1 MKNLSKKQK
10 IVITVLASVFLIL
23 FSVYCVYENNM
34 LTVTDYEITNEKLP
48 GSFDGFTVAQIS
60 DFHNPR
66 SDFLKESVL
75 EELTRLSPDIIVI
88 TGDFIDSRKPKTE
101 ISLAFAEELV
111 KISPVYFAPG
121 NHEARNPDIYVPFEK
136 ELRDMGVHVL
146 RNSSEKIHIN
156 GDAINILGIDDATF
170 YGTQDKYICTAE
182 AIDGIIYDKSLFSI
196 TLSHRPEIFSVYTQ
210 KEQDLVFSGH
220 LHGGQFR
227 IPYLGGLY
235 MPTEELFPDYCEGV
249 HTAGSTTMVVSRGI
263 GNSAFPIRINN
274 RPELIIVTL
283 KAGIND

>member
-10 IVITVLASVFLIL
+10 IIITVIFCVFLVL
-23 FSVYCVYENNM
+23 FAVYCVYQNNM
-34 LTVTDYEITNEKLP
+34 LTVTEYDIADERLP
-48 GSFDGFTVAQIS
+48 ESFDGFTVAQIS

-121 NHEARNPDIYVPFEK
+121 NHEARIPDIYSPFEK

-182 AIDGIIYDKSLFSI
+182 AIDGIIYDKDLFTI
-196 TLSHRPEIFSVYTQ
+196 TLSHRPEIFSVYVEN
-210 KEQDLVFSGH
+210 EQDLVFSGH
-220 LHGGQFR
+220 LHGGQFI

-235 MPTEELFPDYCEGV
+235 MPTEGLFPDYCEGV
-249 HTAGSTTMVVSRGI
+249 HTEGSTTMVVSRGI

>member
-10 IVITVLASVFLIL
+10 IIITAFFCVFLVL
-23 FSVYCVYENNM
+23 FAVYCVYQNNM
-34 LTVTDYEITNEKLP
+34 LTVTEYDIADERLP
-48 GSFDGFTVAQIS
+48 ESFDGFTVAQIS

-75 EELTRLSPDIIVI
+75 EELTKLSPDIIVI

-121 NHEARNPDIYVPFEK
+121 NHEARIPDIYGPFEK

-182 AIDGIIYDKSLFSI
+182 AIDGIIYDKGLFTI

-220 LHGGQFR
+220 LHGGQFV

-235 MPTEELFPDYCEGV
+235 MPTEGLFPDYCEGV
-249 HTAGSTTMVVSRGI
+249 HTEGSTTMVVSRGI

-274 RPELIIVTL
+274 RPELIFVTL
-283 KAGIND
+283 RTEE

>member
-10 IVITVLASVFLIL
+10 IIICALTSVFLVL
-23 FSVYCVYENNM
+23 FTVYCVYQNNM
-34 LTVTDYEITNEKLP
+34 LTVTEYDIADERLSE
-48 GSFDGFTVAQIS
+48 SFDGFTLVQIS

-75 EELTRLSPDIIVI
+75 SELKKLSPDIIVI

-101 ISLAFAEELV
+101 ISLTFARELV
-111 KISPVYFAPG
+111 RIAPVYFAPG
-121 NHEARNPDIYVPFEK
+121 NHEARITDIYEPFEK

-146 RNSSEKIHIN
+146 RNSSEKININ
-156 GDAINILGIDDATF
+156 GDEINILGIDDATF
-170 YGTQDKYICTAE
+170 YGTQDKYISTAK
-182 AIDGIIYDKSLFSI
+182 AIDAIIYDKALFTI
-196 TLSHRPEIFSVYTQ
+196 TLSHRPEIFSVYVE

-220 LHGGQFR
+220 LHGGQFV

-235 MPTEELFPDYCEGV
+235 MPTEGLFPDYCEGV
-249 HTAGSTTMVVSRGI
+249 HTEGSTTMVVSRGI

-274 RPELIIVTL
+274 RPELIFVTL
-283 KAGIND
+283 RTAE

>member
-10 IVITVLASVFLIL
+10 IIITAFFCVFLVL
-23 FSVYCVYENNM
+23 FSVYCVYQNNM
-34 LTVTDYEITNEKLP
+34 LTVTEYDIADERLP
-48 GSFDGFTVAQIS
+48 ESFDGFTVAQIS

-121 NHEARNPDIYVPFEK
+121 NHEARIPDIYGPFEK

-170 YGTQDKYICTAE
+170 YGTQDKYICTAA
-182 AIDGIIYDKSLFSI
+182 AIDGIIYDKGLFTI
-196 TLSHRPEIFSVYTQ
+196 TLSHRPEIFSVYAQ

-220 LHGGQFR
+220 LHGGQFV

-235 MPTEELFPDYCEGV
+235 MPTEGLFPDYCEGV
-249 HTAGSTTMVVSRGI
+249 HTEGSTTMVVSRGI

-274 RPELIIVTL
+274 RPELIFVTL
-283 KAGIND
+283 RTEE